1 MSVESE
7 VSLDGTK
14 LTITVR
20 GRFDFGSHQAFRDA
34 YERFYKVPEI
44 YVVDLKET
52 TYMDSSALGMLLL
65 LRDHAGGDNAEVQ
78 VVNANSDVR
87 KILAL
92 TVLIAE
98 DSAADLLLLSTIVRR
113 QGHQVLTAS
122 NGQEAVDVFTRE
134 RPQLVL
140 MDALM
145 PVMDGFEAARQIKQ
159 RAGEALVPIIFL
171 TSLRESEALAQC
183 LDAGGD
189 DFLAKPYNQVILAAK
204 INAMDRLRR
213 LQATV
218 LQQRDLIARHH
229 DYLLQE
235 QRVAK
240 AVFDKVAHSG
250 CINAAPNIRYVQSP
264 YALFNGDL
272 LLAAYTPSG
281 DMHVLLGDF
290 TGHGLPAA
298 VGAMPLAE
306 VFYGMTAKGYGLA
319 QTLREMNAKL
329 KRILPVD
336 MFCCATLLCLS
347 AQRRVVEVWNG
358 GMPDGY
364 VHDVTTGKRTPLVSR
379 HLPLGVLAAEAF
391 DDRTEVWPMALGDRV
406 FLLSDGVLDTADA
419 HEQLFGA
426 ERLQQ
431 VFAANREPD
440 RLFEEIEQAL
450 AGFRGEVRDDISM
463 VEISLQADEPLRSS
477 SVVYS
482 DSGQSSPLDW
492 SVSFEFR
499 AETLKSYNPLP
510 YLLQLLLEIHG
521 LREQSGALYSV
532 MAELYSNALE
542 HGVLGLDSRL
552 KRDAQGF
559 AAYYR
564 ERNERLARLDSGYV
578 RVHLDVVPT
587 GEGGCLTLR
596 IEDSGAGFDVD
607 KVLARPLDV
616 DRLSGR
622 GLSLVR
628 QLSSDVGWS
637 DGGRCVCVEFSW
649 KALA

>member
-1 MSVESE
+1 MSALAPVLEA
-7 VSLDGTK
+7 
-14 LTITVR
+14 LTI
-20 GRFDFGSHQAFRDA
+20 
-34 YERFYKVPEI
+34 
-44 YVVDLKET
+44 
-52 TYMDSSALGMLLL
+52 
-65 LRDHAGGDNAEVQ
+65 
-78 VVNANSDVR
+78 
-87 KILAL
+87 
-92 TVLIAE
+92 LIAE
-98 DSAADLLLLSTIVRR
+98 DSAADRLLLSTIIRR

-122 NGQEAVDVFTRE
+122 NGVEAVEIFAHE

-159 RAGEALVPIIFL
+159 LAGEALVPVIFL

-189 DFLAKPYNQVILAAK
+189 DFLPKPYNPLILAAK

-229 DYLLQE
+229 EHLLHE
-235 QRVAK
+235 QRAAK

-250 CINAAPNIRYVQSP
+250 CINAAPNIRYLQSP

-298 VGAMPLAE
+298 IGAMPLAE
-306 VFYGMTAKGYGLA
+306 VFYGMTAKGYGLT

-347 AQRRVVEVWNG
+347 AQRRAVEVWNG
-358 GMPDGY
+358 GMPEGY
-364 VHDVTTGKRTPLVSR
+364 VHEVATGRRTPLISR
-379 HLPLGVLAAEAF
+379 HLPLGVLSAEAF
-391 DDRTEVWPMALGDRV
+391 DDSTEVWPMALGDRV

-419 HEQLFGA
+419 NDQLFGA
-426 ERLQQ
+426 ARLQQ

-440 RLFEEIEQAL
+440 RLFEDIEQAL
-450 AGFRGEVRDDISM
+450 AAFRGQARDDVSM
-463 VEISLQADEPLRSS
+463 VEITLLSAPPLR
-477 SVVYS
+477 VAEPMYA

-499 AETLKSYNPLP
+499 AQTLKNYNPLP
-510 YLLQLLLEIHG
+510 YLLQLLLEVHG
-521 LREQSGALYSV
+521 LREQGGALYSV

-542 HGVLGLDSRL
+542 HGVLGLDSAL

-559 AAYYR
+559 AQYYR
-564 ERNERLARLDSGYV
+564 QRNERLAHLNSGYV
-578 RVHLDVVPT
+578 RVHVQVSPT
-587 GEGGCLTLR
+587 DQGGTMTLR
-596 IEDSGAGFDVD
+596 VEDSGSGFDIE
-607 KVLARPLDV
+607 KELARPVDA

-628 QLSSDVGWS
+628 QLSSAVGWS
-637 DGGRCVCVEFSW
+637 DGGRSVCVEFCW
-649 KALA
+649 EALA

>member
-1 MSVESE
+1 MSALAPVLEA
-7 VSLDGTK
+7 
-14 LTITVR
+14 LTI
-20 GRFDFGSHQAFRDA
+20 
-34 YERFYKVPEI
+34 
-44 YVVDLKET
+44 
-52 TYMDSSALGMLLL
+52 
-65 LRDHAGGDNAEVQ
+65 
-78 VVNANSDVR
+78 
-87 KILAL
+87 
-92 TVLIAE
+92 LIAE
-98 DSAADLLLLSTIVRR
+98 DSAADRLLLASIIRR
-113 QGHQVLTAS
+113 QGHQVLTVS
-122 NGQEAVDVFTRE
+122 NGAEAIEVFACE

-159 RAGEALVPIIFL
+159 LAGEALVPIIFL

-189 DFLAKPYNQVILAAK
+189 DFLPKPYNPLILAAK

-218 LQQRDLIARHH
+218 LQQRDLIAKHH
-229 DYLLQE
+229 EHLMHE
-235 QRVAK
+235 QRAAK

-250 CINAAPNIRYVQSP
+250 CINAAPNIRYLQSP

-298 VGAMPLAE
+298 IGAMPLAE
-306 VFYGMTAKGYGLA
+306 VFYGMTAKGYGLT

-347 AQRRVVEVWNG
+347 AQRRAVEVWNG
-358 GMPDGY
+358 GMPEGY
-364 VHDVTTGKRTPLVSR
+364 VHEVATGRRTPLMSR
-379 HLPLGVLAAEAF
+379 HLPLGVLSTEAF
-391 DDRTEVWPMALGDRV
+391 DDSTEVWPMALGDRV

-419 HEQLFGA
+419 NDQLFGA

-440 RLFEEIEQAL
+440 RLFEDIEQAL
-450 AGFRGEVRDDISM
+450 AAFRGQARDDVSM
-463 VEISLQADEPLRSS
+463 VEITLQAGQPLRTAEPM
-477 SVVYS
+477 YA
-482 DSGQSSPLDW
+482 DSGQSCPLDW

-499 AETLKSYNPLP
+499 AQTLRTYNPLP

-559 AAYYR
+559 AQYYHQR
-564 ERNERLARLDSGYV
+564 HERLAQLDSGYV
-578 RVHLDVVPT
+578 RVHVQVVPT
-587 GEGGCLTLR
+587 DKGGKLTLR
-596 IEDSGAGFDVD
+596 LEDSGQGFDVEQE
-607 KVLARPLDV
+607 LARPVDI

-628 QLSSDVGWS
+628 QLSSAVGWS
-637 DGGRCVCVEFSW
+637 DGGRSVCVEFCW
-649 KALA
+649 EALA

>member
-1 MSVESE
+1 MSALAPVLEA
-7 VSLDGTK
+7 
-14 LTITVR
+14 LTI
-20 GRFDFGSHQAFRDA
+20 
-34 YERFYKVPEI
+34 
-44 YVVDLKET
+44 
-52 TYMDSSALGMLLL
+52 
-65 LRDHAGGDNAEVQ
+65 
-78 VVNANSDVR
+78 
-87 KILAL
+87 
-92 TVLIAE
+92 LIAE
-98 DSAADLLLLSTIVRR
+98 DSAADRLLLSTIIRR

-122 NGQEAVDVFTRE
+122 NGVEAVEVFARE

-159 RAGEALVPIIFL
+159 LAGEALVPIIFL

-189 DFLAKPYNQVILAAK
+189 DFLPKPYNPLILAAK

-229 DYLLQE
+229 EHLLHE
-235 QRVAK
+235 QRAAK

-250 CINAAPNIRYVQSP
+250 CINAAPNIRYLQSP

-281 DMHVLLGDF
+281 DMHILLGDF

-298 VGAMPLAE
+298 IGAMPLAE
-306 VFYGMTAKGYGLA
+306 VFYGMTAKGYGLT

-347 AQRRVVEVWNG
+347 AQRRAVEVWNG
-358 GMPDGY
+358 GMPEGY
-364 VHDVTTGKRTPLVSR
+364 VHEVATGRRTPLISR
-379 HLPLGVLAAEAF
+379 HLPLGVLSAEAF
-391 DDRTEVWPMALGDRV
+391 DDSTEVWPMALGDRV

-419 HEQLFGA
+419 NDQLFGA
-426 ERLQQ
+426 ARLQQ

-440 RLFEEIEQAL
+440 RLFEDIEQAL
-450 AGFRGEVRDDISM
+450 AAFRGQARDDVSM
-463 VEISLQADEPLRSS
+463 VEITLLSAPPLR
-477 SVVYS
+477 VAEPMYA

-499 AETLKSYNPLP
+499 AQTLRNYNPLP
-510 YLLQLLLEIHG
+510 YLLQLLLEVHG

-542 HGVLGLDSRL
+542 HGVLGLDSAL

-559 AAYYR
+559 AQYYR
-564 ERNERLARLDSGYV
+564 QRNERLAQLNSGYV
-578 RVHLDVVPT
+578 RVHVQVAPT
-587 GEGGCLTLR
+587 DQGGTMTLR
-596 IEDSGAGFDVD
+596 VEDSGSGFDVD
-607 KVLARPLDV
+607 KELARPVDV

-628 QLSSDVGWS
+628 QLSSAVRWS
-637 DGGRCVCVEFSW
+637 DGGRSVCVEFCW
-649 KALA
+649 EALA

>member
-1 MSVESE
+1 MSALAPVLEA
-7 VSLDGTK
+7 
-14 LTITVR
+14 LTI
-20 GRFDFGSHQAFRDA
+20 
-34 YERFYKVPEI
+34 
-44 YVVDLKET
+44 
-52 TYMDSSALGMLLL
+52 
-65 LRDHAGGDNAEVQ
+65 
-78 VVNANSDVR
+78 
-87 KILAL
+87 
-92 TVLIAE
+92 LIAE
-98 DSAADLLLLSTIVRR
+98 DSAADRLLLSTIIRR
-113 QGHQVLTAS
+113 QGHRVLTAG
-122 NGQEAVDVFTRE
+122 NGVEAVEVFARE

-159 RAGEALVPIIFL
+159 LAGEALVPIIFL

-189 DFLAKPYNQVILAAK
+189 DFLPKPYNPLILAAK

-229 DYLLQE
+229 EHLLHE
-235 QRVAK
+235 QRAAK

-250 CINAAPNIRYVQSP
+250 CINAAPNIRYLQSP

-298 VGAMPLAE
+298 IGAMPLAE
-306 VFYGMTAKGYGLA
+306 VFYGMTAKGYGLT

-347 AQRRVVEVWNG
+347 AQRRAVEVWNG
-358 GMPDGY
+358 GMPEGY
-364 VHDVTTGKRTPLVSR
+364 VHDVATGRRTPLISR
-379 HLPLGVLAAEAF
+379 HLPLGVLSAEAF
-391 DDRTEVWPMALGDRV
+391 DDSTEVWPMALGDRV

-419 HEQLFGA
+419 NDQLFGA
-426 ERLQQ
+426 ARLQQ

-440 RLFEEIEQAL
+440 RLFEDIEQAL
-450 AGFRGEVRDDISM
+450 AAFRGQARDDVSM
-463 VEISLQADEPLRSS
+463 VEITLLSAPPLR
-477 SVVYS
+477 VAEPMYA

-499 AETLKSYNPLP
+499 AQTLKNYNPLP
-510 YLLQLLLEIHG
+510 YLLQLLLEVHG
-521 LREQSGALYSV
+521 LREQGGALYSV

-542 HGVLGLDSRL
+542 HGVLGLDSAL

-559 AAYYR
+559 AQYYR
-564 ERNERLARLDSGYV
+564 QRNERLAQLNSGYV
-578 RVHLDVVPT
+578 RVHVQVAPT
-587 GEGGCLTLR
+587 DQGGTMTLR
-596 IEDSGAGFDVD
+596 IEDSGSGFDVD
-607 KVLARPLDV
+607 KELARPVDA

-628 QLSSDVGWS
+628 QLSSAVSWS
-637 DGGRCVCVEFSW
+637 DGGRSVRVEFCW
-649 KALA
+649 EALA

>member
-1 MSVESE
+1 MRVLAPVSE
-7 VSLDGTK
+7 PLS
-14 LTITVR
+14 I
-20 GRFDFGSHQAFRDA
+20 
-34 YERFYKVPEI
+34 
-44 YVVDLKET
+44 
-52 TYMDSSALGMLLL
+52 
-65 LRDHAGGDNAEVQ
+65 
-78 VVNANSDVR
+78 
-87 KILAL
+87 
-92 TVLIAE
+92 LIAE

-113 QGHQVLTAS
+113 QGHHVLTAT
-122 NGQEAVDVFTRE
+122 NGEEAVEVFARA
-134 RPQLVL
+134 RPHLVL
-140 MDALM
+140 MDAMM
-145 PVMDGFEAARQIKQ
+145 PVMDGFIAARWIKQ
-159 RAGEALVPIIFL
+159 LAGEALVPIIFL
-171 TSLRESEALAQC
+171 TSLSESADLAEC

-189 DFLAKPYNQVILAAK
+189 DFLPKPYNALILAAK

-218 LQQRDLIARHH
+218 LEQRDLIAKHN
-229 DYLLQE
+229 DYLLHE

-250 CINAAPNIRYVQSP
+250 CINAAPNIRYLQSP

-347 AQRRVVEVWNG
+347 TQRRVVEVWNG

-364 VHDVTTGKRTPLVSR
+364 VHEVASGKRTPLQSR
-379 HLPLGVLAAEAF
+379 HLPLGVLSPQAF

-406 FLLSDGVLDTADA
+406 FLLSDGVLETADA
-419 HEQLFGA
+419 NEQLFGTQ
-426 ERLQQ
+426 RLHQ

-440 RLFEEIEQAL
+440 RLFEDIEQAL
-450 AGFRGEVRDDISM
+450 AAFRGEARDDVSLL
-463 VEISLQADEPLRSS
+463 EITLEPGPAVRVTGPL
-477 SVVYS
+477 YA
-482 DSGQSSPLDW
+482 DSGQSCPLDW
-492 SVSFEFR
+492 SVDFEFR
-499 AETLKSYNPLP
+499 ADTLKRYNPLP

-552 KRDAQGF
+552 KRDAEGF
-559 AAYYR
+559 AEYYR
-564 ERNERLARLDSGYV
+564 QRNDRLAQLSDGYV
-578 RVHLDVVPT
+578 RVRIHVVPT
-587 GEGGCLTLR
+587 ATGGKMTLCL
-596 IEDSGAGFDVD
+596 EDSGAGFDVEQ
-607 KVLARPLDV
+607 VLARPLDT

-637 DGGRCVCVEFSW
+637 DGGRSVCVEFCW
-649 KALA
+649 EALA

>member
-1 MSVESE
+1 MSVLAPVLEA
-7 VSLDGTK
+7 
-14 LTITVR
+14 LTI
-20 GRFDFGSHQAFRDA
+20 
-34 YERFYKVPEI
+34 
-44 YVVDLKET
+44 
-52 TYMDSSALGMLLL
+52 
-65 LRDHAGGDNAEVQ
+65 
-78 VVNANSDVR
+78 
-87 KILAL
+87 
-92 TVLIAE
+92 LIAE
-98 DSAADLLLLSTIVRR
+98 DSAANLLLLSTIIRR

-122 NGQEAVDVFTRE
+122 NGEEAVAVFNRD

-145 PVMDGFEAARQIKQ
+145 PVMDGFEAARRIKQ
-159 RAGEALVPIIFL
+159 LAGEALVPIIFL
-171 TSLRESEALAQC
+171 TSLRQSEALAQC

-189 DFLAKPYNQVILAAK
+189 DFLPKPYNPLILSAK

-229 DYLLQE
+229 EYLLHE

-250 CINAAPNIRYVQSP
+250 CINAAPNIRYLQSP

-319 QTLREMNAKL
+319 QILREMNAKL

-347 AQRRVVEVWNG
+347 TQRRAVEVWNG
-358 GMPDGY
+358 GMPEGY
-364 VHDVTTGKRTPLVSR
+364 VHDIATGRRTPLLSR
-379 HLPLGVLAAEAF
+379 HLPLGVLSAQAF

-419 HEQLFGA
+419 NEQLFGV

-431 VFAANREPD
+431 VFASNREPE
-440 RLFEEIEQAL
+440 RLFEDIEQAL
-450 AGFRGEVRDDISM
+450 AAFRGEARDDVSL
-463 VEISLQADEPLRSS
+463 VEITLQADPPLRATGLL
-477 SVVYS
+477 YA
-482 DSGQSSPLDW
+482 DSGQSCPLDW

-499 AETLKSYNPLP
+499 AETLKRYNPLP

-521 LREQSGALYSV
+521 LRERSGALYTV

-559 AAYYR
+559 AQYYR
-564 ERNERLARLDSGYV
+564 QRNERLAHLNSGYV
-578 RVHLDVVPT
+578 RVHVQVSPT
-587 GEGGCLTLR
+587 AAGGKMTLR
-596 IEDSGAGFDVD
+596 VEDSGPGFDVEQ
-607 KVLARPLDV
+607 VLARPLDF

-628 QLSSDVGWS
+628 QLSSAIGWS
-637 DGGRCVCVEFSW
+637 DGGRSVCVEFSW
-649 KALA
+649 EALA